1 MFSRSAALVTSLLA
15 LTACAQQDD
24 ASPYADPGPFLSGQP
39 GQSFQ
44 FDGSASIADSWA
56 WSLLA
61 IPPDSKLGAADLL
74 DADSPWLVLV
84 PDVGGR
90 YALLLEVCTGAGA
103 CDERSVSAV
112 LGSPATLAA
121 EVEAALRDEAF
132 DEDPLDMANLGPHR
146 MVHDNDPVEFRSKFG
161 FIRRK
166 GNHAPVAIASAWQST
181 GSGGTVTLDGEES
194 YDPDGDD
201 LRYRW
206 SFASIPAASSLD
218 SSALSSPNGG
228 TAAFTPDVP
237 GVWVLRLTVRDNV
250 DRAATTVLV
259 EVD

>member
-1 MFSRSAALVTSLLA
+1 MCFDGGECDRAEASALV
-15 LTACAQQDD
+15 
-24 ASPYADPGPFLSGQP
+24 
-39 GQSFQ
+39 
-44 FDGSASIADSWA
+44 
-56 WSLLA
+56 
-61 IPPDSKLGAADLL
+61 GAPADL
-74 DADSPWLVLV
+74 
-84 PDVGGR
+84 
-90 YALLLEVCTGAGA
+90 
-103 CDERSVSAV
+103 ERSLHAAP
-112 LGSPATLAA
+112 LGEGHTA
-121 EVEAALRDEAF
+121 
-132 DEDPLDMANLGPHR
+132 DPLDLEGLQPNWGL
-146 MVHDNDPVEFRSKFG
+146 HDHDPVEFRPKLG